1 MSLTKDGSVAVTIL
15 QAIIFIQFGLCVAIT
30 ILTTVGISF
39 GYPVASHYLMAL
51 LQALVAIPGKKI
63 FRHLHVEI
71 GKLGFFCKILRICQH
86 FFQID
91 KCETNQ

>member
-51 LQALVAIPGKKI
+51 LQALVAIPGI
-63 FRHLHVEI
+63 VYI
-71 GKLGFFCKILRICQH
+71 VTQ
-86 FFQID
+86 
-91 KCETNQ
+91 TNS